1 MQGEPILQT
10 RHFVLCADLACILLK
25 EESMTKIAIP
35 HWQGRVSPV
44 YDVAERVLLADIVS
58 GNIIRQGELLIGVD
72 DPQSRSLLLA
82 SAGIE
87 VLICGAISCP
97 FELAV
102 KAAGITLISQICG
115 DIDLILRAYAA
126 GRLAYYRMPG
136 CRGRRGQGH
145 CGRGRAGKFK
155 L

>member
-1 MQGEPILQT
+1 MYIA
-10 RHFVLCADLACILLK
+10 R

-44 YDVAERVLLADIVS
+44 YDVAGRVLLADVVS

-82 SAGIE
+82 SAGVE

-102 KAAGITLISQICG
+102 KTAGITVISQICG
-115 DIDLILRAYAA
+115 DLDLILRAYAA
-126 GRLAYYRMPG
+126 GRLGYYRMPG
-136 CRGRRGQGH
+136 CCGRHGQGH
-145 CGRGRAGKFK
+145 CRRGRAGKSR